1 MDEVP
6 NAMSMRV
13 IGGIVL
19 LASIIQ
25 VSSNLHPQLRHTIQS
40 LMIENAQLLFYI
52 LQIGVAGGA
61 YNMTS
66 WNVGS
71 WWAGLL
77 CFITGIFAVISNN
90 KYVEVFDPTL
100 FISIYLFFRAFIYS

>member
-1 MDEVP
+1 MDEVS

-19 LASIIQ
+19 LASII
-25 VSSNLHPQLRHTIQS
+25 
-40 LMIENAQLLFYI
+40 
-52 LQIGVAGGA
+52 QIGVAGGA

-90 KYVEVFDPTL
+90 KGVVAAGCVFSV
-100 FISIYLFFRAFIYS
+100 ISILLCIAGVIFDGVIYGVTHALDACGNQETG